1 MTGIVDRIENNI
13 VVIEIDDKMYN
24 VDISLIQGEVLEGD
38 VVDIELDKERIVN
51 VKKNNSKTKS
61 REEYIKEITKDM
73 WE

>member
-61 REEYIKEITKDM
+61 REEYIK
-73 WE
+73 

>member
-13 VVIEIDDKMYN
+13 VVIEI
-24 VDISLIQGEVLEGD
+24 
-38 VVDIELDKERIVN
+38 N

>member
-24 VDISLIQGEVLEGD
+24 VDISLIQGEGD